1 MLSGCV
7 AALLREFVG
16 VDSEDACSARLQ
28 CRQPI
33 DHARIVVDRYRTEL
47 CQDDGRV
54 VLVLYLM
61 CRNLLE
67 VAVIDCEFG
76 TAVVFNF
83 LAFFVFLL
91 HPLRTHYV
99 HSAVCVEAELVDD
112 VVIEVHHLLVLAG
125 LYINGIENGMTY
137 RAVFVP
143 AVAHSEEGVAR
154 RVVSHVVECVA
165 QRAAIAV
172 AVPCLLLF
180 VGERADMQGVAG
192 LEVDS

>member
-1 MLSGCV
+1 MLNGCV
-7 AALLREFVG
+7 AALLRKFVG

-47 CQDDGRV
+47 CQGDGRV
-54 VLVLYLM
+54 ALVLYLLS
-61 CRNLLE
+61 RNQLE

-83 LAFFVFLL
+83 LAFFFLC
-91 HPLRTHYV
+91 HPLRTYHV
-99 HSAVCVEAELVDD
+99 HSAVSVEAELVDD
-112 VVIEVHHLLVLAG
+112 VVVEVHHLLVLAG
-125 LYINGIENGMTY
+125 LYINGIENGMAY

-143 AVAHSEEGVAR
+143 AVANSEECVAR

-165 QRAAIAV
+165 QCAAIAV
-172 AVPCLLLF
+172 AVPCLLLVF
-180 VGERADMQGVAG
+180 GECAYMYRVAG
-192 LEVDS
+192 LKVDL